1 LEDFSV
7 RRLVSYNSSPW
18 LRMPDK
24 RGFLPPS
31 ARLSSGSSAPVLGKR
46 SRYSDGPKHTHLAWL
61 NEIHRNIWNQQ
72 SRRSELFRE
81 VNVTKADYTAL
92 QDRLKKLH
100 SDRDE
105 PDYDGS
111 KDDVLS
117 EKLNFLRPL
126 SSAKRFSQS
135 SSASEKASSSSE
147 KASSSSEKTSSA
159 EVSSSRH
166 HDPNDDD
173 EEENI
178 EIKSLFP
185 YLLTFLDLSPLA
197 IEETSPGRFTSPLF
211 YRKEYEHISG
221 LIKDKPQNNR
231 GSVIVSGQPG
241 SGEFIVSLSHRI

>member
-1 LEDFSV
+1 
-7 RRLVSYNSSPW
+7 
-18 LRMPDK
+18 MPDK

-46 SRYSDGPKHTHLAWL
+46 SRYSDGPKLTHLAWL
-61 NEIHRNIWNQQ
+61 FEIHRNIWNQQ

-81 VNVTKADYTAL
+81 VNVTETDYTAL
-92 QDRLKKLH
+92 QGRLKKLH

-126 SSAKRFSQS
+126 SSAKGLSQS
-135 SSASEKASSSSE
+135 SSAKASSSSE
-147 KASSSSEKTSSA
+147 KASSA

-166 HDPNDDD
+166 HDPNDDN
-173 EEENI
+173 EEENA

-185 YLLTFLDLSPLA
+185 YFLTFLDLSPLA
-197 IEETSPGRFTSPLF
+197 IEETSPGRFTSPLL

-231 GSVIVSGQPG
+231 GSVIVSGQPE
-241 SGEFIVSLSHRI
+241 SGEFFVSLSHRI